1 VNGLCVRAAGA
12 EDIVRSRRLM
22 GASGRPLNVTVRR
35 TMLLKV
41 FLPRGPSLTSVS
53 VVTAAT
59 TLVAGCTMGWVRPS
73 TTAEQTHSDY
83 AECEISAAGK
93 YPPNIIKAGS
103 LRVGEPS
110 IDSDANQLLRDEET
124 KFCMRQ
130 RGYVYG
136 RVP

>member
-1 VNGLCVRAAGA
+1 
-12 EDIVRSRRLM
+12 
-22 GASGRPLNVTVRR
+22 
-35 TMLLKV
+35 MLLKA
-41 FLPRGPSLTSVS
+41 FLPRASSVTSVS

-59 TLVAGCTMGWVRPS
+59 TLVVGCTMGWVRPS
-73 TTAEQTHSDY
+73 TTAQQAHSDY

-103 LRVGEPS
+103 LRPGEPS

-130 RGYVYG
+130 RGYAYG